1 MPVFQRDICLIVKA
15 NDRKMHF
22 LQLTDR
28 LRYTQ
33 LSTFA
38 LHRCFMDGCAV
49 RITISRTDGCDKKH
63 CPVHARATIIILQK
77 ILLGI
82 GGILATLEVLV
93 FMIGEFYAV

>member
-1 MPVFQRDICLIVKA
+1 
-15 NDRKMHF
+15 
-22 LQLTDR
+22 
-28 LRYTQ
+28 
-33 LSTFA
+33 
-38 LHRCFMDGCAV
+38 MDGCAI
-49 RITISRTDGCDKKH
+49 RITISRTDGCDKEH